1 MTIVYIH
8 GATASGASFNYL
20 REHLAASEELV
31 LEYDSEHG
39 FFKNLERMYNDL
51 SCKKGKL
58 FFVGHSLGGIYCLS
72 LANYFPARVLGGV
85 TISTPYGGSEIASF
99 AKYFA
104 PFSVLLKEITPY
116 SKPIQHAKNV
126 IIPKNWTNIVTT
138 KGNSP
143 WIPGDN
149 DGVVTV
155 ESQRFHKD
163 IQLLDLHTNH
173 YEVLMHPETVKI
185 LKEKIPK

>member
-20 REHLAASEELV
+20 REHITAGKELV
-31 LEYDSEHG
+31 LEYDSENG
-39 FFKNLERMYNDL
+39 FFKNLESMYNTL
-51 SCKKGKL
+51 MSTKGKL
-58 FFVGHSLGGIYCLS
+58 FFIGHSLGGIYCLS
-72 LANYFPARVLGGV
+72 LANYFPAKVVGGV

-104 PFSVLLKEITPY
+104 PFSILLKEITPY
-116 SKPIQHAKNV
+116 SKPIAHVKQ
-126 IIPKNWTNIVTT
+126 IIVPTNWTNIITT

-155 ESQRFHKD
+155 DSQRYHKNMN
-163 IQLLDLHTNH
+163 LMELKTNH
-173 YEVLMHPETVKI
+173 YEVLMHPETI
-185 LKEKIPK
+185 NIIKEKLPQ

>member
-20 REHLAASEELV
+20 REHLPPAQDIL
-31 LEYDSEHG
+31 LEYDSEQG
-39 FFKNLERMYNDL
+39 FFKNLEHMYDKL
-51 SCKKGKL
+51 TKIKGKL
-58 FFVGHSLGGIYCLS
+58 FFIGHSLGGIYCLS
-72 LANYFPARVLGGV
+72 LANYFPAKVIGGV

-116 SKPIQHAKNV
+116 SKPIAHAKQ
-126 IIPKNWTNIVTT
+126 IAIPNNWTNIITT

-155 ESQRFHKD
+155 DSQKYHKSMNL
-163 IQLLDLHTNH
+163 IDLNTNH
-173 YEVLMHPETVKI
+173 YEVLMHPDTVKI
-185 LKEKIPK
+185 IQEKIPK

>member
-20 REHLAASEELV
+20 REHMPNRQDLL
-31 LEYDSEHG
+31 LEYDSEQG
-39 FFKNLERMYNDL
+39 FFKNLEHMYDKL
-51 SCKKGKL
+51 TKIKGKL
-58 FFVGHSLGGIYCLS
+58 FFIGHSLGGIYCLS
-72 LANYFPARVLGGV
+72 LANYFPAKVLGGV

-116 SKPIQHAKNV
+116 SKPITHAKQ
-126 IIPKNWTNIVTT
+126 IAIPNNWTNIITT

-155 ESQRFHKD
+155 DSQRYHKTMNL
-163 IQLLDLHTNH
+163 IDLNTNH
-173 YEVLMHPETVKI
+173 YEVLMHPDTIKI
-185 LKEKIPK
+185 IQEKIPK

>member
-20 REHLAASEELV
+20 REHLAVSQELV

-39 FFKNLERMYNDL
+39 FFKNLERMYDTL
-51 SCKKGKL
+51 MSKKGKL

-116 SKPIQHAKNV
+116 SKPIQHAKQV
-126 IIPKNWTNIVTT
+126 LIPKNWTNIVTT

-155 ESQRFHKD
+155 DSQRYHKD
-163 IQLLDLHTNH
+163 ITLIDLHTNH
-173 YEVLMHPETVKI
+173 YEVLMHPETVKV
-185 LKEKIPK
+185 LREKIPK